1 MSIFSPFSLL
11 FLSETECHTP
21 DFSVFPHR
29 PTQKP
34 YIFRPATHTNRMKRL
49 TIFRLSAAFC
59 LCSLFGCSTPIGN
72 GNQTESS
79 DRPEQNSREEID
91 DIDPDFLINDPT
103 MDELNKK
110 NEPIDSPVWNLSD
123 VDISYVDV
131 NRKLIAFTFDDAPTQ
146 GLERIAAVFAAYN
159 EGYPHC
165 PASATIF
172 CNGCRLDGQSHH
184 LLRTCLA
191 LGMELGNHT
200 FSHSDLTTLSEAE
213 LQAEID
219 DTDKALQQIDGK
231 PRHLLRAPFGKA
243 NNYVKNHAPT
253 PLIDWSIDTNDWQG
267 VSAQAIYDEVFN
279 NKFSGAIV
287 LMHDGYLH
295 TVTALKRLL
304 PDLEKA
310 GYQVVSVSQL
320 AKAHH
325 CNLLRGG
332 VYIRARN
339 QQK

>member
-1 MSIFSPFSLL
+1 
-11 FLSETECHTP
+11 
-21 DFSVFPHR
+21 
-29 PTQKP
+29 
-34 YIFRPATHTNRMKRL
+34 MKRL
-49 TIFRLSAAFC
+49 TIFRLYTAFC
-59 LCSLFGCSTPIGN
+59 LCSLFGCSTPIDN
-72 GNQTESS
+72 GNKTENSV
-79 DRPEQNSREEID
+79 RREQNSSNEIG

-103 MDELNKK
+103 MDELNSQTDQT
-110 NEPIDSPVWNLSD
+110 DSPVWNVSD
-123 VDISYVDV
+123 VDVRHVDV
-131 NRKLIAFTFDDAPTQ
+131 NRKLIAFTFDDAPSQ
-146 GLERIAAVFAAYN
+146 GLESIFTVFAAFN
-159 EGYPHC
+159 EAHPHC

-172 CNGCRLDGQSHH
+172 CNGCRIDGQSHH

-200 FSHSDLTTLSEAE
+200 YSHADLTTLSEAE

-219 DTDKALQQIDGK
+219 NTDKSLQQIDGK

-287 LMHDGYLH
+287 LMHDGYKN

-310 GYQVVSVSQL
+310 GYQVVNVSQL

-339 QQK
+339 QKK